1 MSAPVT
7 IDRDRLAALRA
18 AEEELFIKRHPR
30 SAELAAQA
38 RTSLLAGVPMPWM
51 TRWPGAF
58 PVFFESANGARF
70 TDVDGN
76 EFVDLCL
83 GDTGSMT
90 GHALPPVADAII
102 NRARTGITT
111 MLPSPDAAWVGEE
124 LARRFGVPRWQLA
137 MTATDANRFALRF
150 ARYLT
155 GRPKIAV
162 MDWCYHGTVDE
173 TLAILDP
180 ETGAVVPRPGALGP
194 QVDVAL
200 TTRVVPFNDLD
211 ALEAALAHGDV
222 ACLLMEPALTNI
234 GIVLPD
240 PGYLEGVRE
249 ITRRHGVLLIND
261 ETHTICAGPGGAT
274 KAWGLEPDMVVI
286 GKPIGGGIPVAAYGM
301 TAEVADRLEGPMLGH
316 DIDVAGVGGTLTGNA
331 LALAATRATLTN
343 ALRDEDFAIAIPLA
357 ERFTEGV
364 QSVID
369 AHRLPWHVQRLG
381 CRAEYWFCPPP
392 STGSQAAAAI
402 DEDLDAFM
410 HLWTFNRGVLLA
422 PFHNMSLFCGY
433 HTQADVDAHTA
444 AFAGAVEAL
453 QG

>member
-1 MSAPVT
+1 MC
-7 IDRDRLAALRA
+7 IRDR
-18 AEEELFIKRHPR
+18 
-30 SAELAAQA
+30 
-38 RTSLLAGVPMPWM
+38 
-51 TRWPGAF
+51 
-58 PVFFESANGARF
+58 
-70 TDVDGN
+70 
-76 EFVDLCL
+76 
-83 GDTGSMT
+83 
-90 GHALPPVADAII
+90 
-102 NRARTGITT
+102 
-111 MLPSPDAAWVGEE
+111 
-124 LARRFGVPRWQLA
+124 
-137 MTATDANRFALRF
+137 
-150 ARYLT
+150 
-155 GRPKIAV
+155 
-162 MDWCYHGTVDE
+162 
-173 TLAILDP
+173 AILDP
-180 ETGAVVPRPGALGP
+180 ETGAVVPRPGALVP

-369 AHRLPWHVQRLG
+369 AHGLPWHVQRLG

-453 QG
+453 LG